1 MGFQNRVSSVWC
13 IDVRNPARYTPL
25 QARVQDLTSGTSRR
39 TAPCSSRAPFRRT
52 LAAADRLRLPCLRF
66 LRLRSRLRR
75 KGTGLA
81 RVTGAGASFSTC
93 TFSSSS
99 CKQDSSVQAP
109 NGARARASSRRR
121 RRRRWQWTSELH
133 HLQTHPPFHRCTTG
147 RFCQDPLE
155 PSPHPRRSQ
164 THLVEEVFRPT
175 ELFLGTILMDGRCG
189 MFGSNATGL
198 ETKEPH
204 PRRRGT
210 HRCAPCTVSPGSED
224 YTMITQYMRS
234 TPSRQL
240 ATHGS
245 PRAPPSNIAQRQF
258 LEVEIRVVFHLLREH
273 AKDKGAKGRPTPRC
287 PQSRRGGSNPHLE
300 AWDPSR
306 ACYYTAEGHSYE
318 QREQDVQRQEGF
330 G

>member
-1 MGFQNRVSSVWC
+1 MRSCSLFLLPHGGPQHCSTRWSAPLGTRRCAHPLCPCRSCTLVPRCPISCASRSLGLCRPRIQPDPRWIFGAMGFQNRVSLVWC
-13 IDVRNPARYTPL
+13 IDVREPAQSTPL

-93 TFSSSS
+93 TSSSSS
-99 CKQDSSVQAP
+99 CRQDSSVQAP

-133 HLQTHPPFHRCTTG
+133 HLQTHPPFHRCTTV
-147 RFCQDPLE
+147 RFWQDPLE
-155 PSPHPRRSQ
+155 PSPHPRSWQ

-189 MFGSNATGL
+189 MCSSNATGL

-204 PRRRGT
+204 PRRK
-210 HRCAPCTVSPGSED
+210 APIGVHLVRSP
-224 YTMITQYMRS
+224 
-234 TPSRQL
+234 P
-240 ATHGS
+240 A
-245 PRAPPSNIAQRQF
+245 
-258 LEVEIRVVFHLLREH
+258 
-273 AKDKGAKGRPTPRC
+273 
-287 PQSRRGGSNPHLE
+287 RRTT
-300 AWDPSR
+300 R
-306 ACYYTAEGHSYE
+306 
-318 QREQDVQRQEGF
+318 
-330 G
+330 